1 MNFYWRICCIFNQC
15 LYLPRKPHSSTPS
28 PPHSFTLSLPHSSP
42 SQTLSLTPSP
52 LQILPSSPL
61 QALTLL
67 LPSPGPDSFFI
78 FKGIIC
84 RDLADQSL
92 YSLTTLQVKDLSPI
106 QLVPVSSHRAGV
118 HRGPASDSDST
129 PRAAPGKPP

>member
-1 MNFYWRICCIFNQC
+1 MLVSPQKTPFF
-15 LYLPRKPHSSTPS
+15 HSLTPSLLHPFTPS
-28 PPHSFTLSLPHSSP
+28 PLQSSSPSLPHPSSP

>member
-1 MNFYWRICCIFNQC
+1 MLVSPQKTPFF
-15 LYLPRKPHSSTPS
+15 HSLTPSLLHPFTPS
-28 PPHSFTLSLPHSSP
+28 PLQSSSPSLPHPSSP
-42 SQTLSLTPSP
+42 LQILSLTPSP

-129 PRAAPGKPP
+129 RRAAPGKPP